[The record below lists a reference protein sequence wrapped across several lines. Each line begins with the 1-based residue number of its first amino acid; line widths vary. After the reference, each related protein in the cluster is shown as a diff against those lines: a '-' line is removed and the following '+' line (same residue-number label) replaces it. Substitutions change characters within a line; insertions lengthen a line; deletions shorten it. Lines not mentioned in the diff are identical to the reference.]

1 MCRESSPIR
10 GAPLKRPH
18 LKRQRIEGGP
28 SLRFQIGI
36 STNGSRPLGLYFD
49 AVVGLVVGLNVA
61 ILFDL
66 QVLTNIM
73 ALVDQTVCTERV
85 YEAPFRVAQRA
96 FTSLTPE
103 AAI

>member
-1 MCRESSPIR
+1 MVE
-10 GAPLKRPH
+10 H
-18 LKRQRIEGGP
+18 LKRRRSEGGP
-28 SLRFQIGI
+28 SLRFRIGI

-73 ALVDQTVCTERV
+73 ALVDQTVCTEHT
-85 YEAPFRVAQRA
+85 EAPSALLSGRLLLWV
-96 FTSLTPE
+96 TPE